1 MDVEL
6 GKVDSMSNSASRH
19 SVALRNA
26 RQMEGQGGERDGG
39 EGGRDG
45 KRKDG
50 KFTLGLV
57 VRMRAR
63 RVQWSVCMYVH
74 TSMAS

>member
-39 EGGRDG
+39 DGGRDG
-45 KRKDG
+45 EGGEEEGRG
-50 KFTLGLV
+50 KIYSGLV
-57 VRMRAR
+57 VRMREG
-63 RVQWSVCMYVH
+63 W
-74 TSMAS
+74 